1 MLFFFTIEA
10 NVKGRKMAGLVE
22 QVRRKSR
29 QDAAQQAAI
38 EGHSIEKQ
46 ESDKDDTVK
55 DQVFYQV
62 KTTDIQDGSI
72 TEVKSSISDTEDIEL
87 KQLANDVDDESDDL
101 THDENFTLEIPK
113 VEDDQW
119 PDEEQYTHT
128 DHEHFDTLF

>member
-1 MLFFFTIEA
+1 
-10 NVKGRKMAGLVE
+10 MAGLVE

-38 EGHSIEKQ
+38 KDQSTEKQ
-46 ESDKDDTVK
+46 EPDRDDTVK
-55 DQVFYQV
+55 DQVFHQV
-62 KTTDIQDGSI
+62 KTDIQDGSI
-72 TEVKSSISDTEDIEL
+72 TEVKSSISDPEDIEL

-101 THDENFTLEIPK
+101 THNENFTLEIPK